1 MKPLNQWTFADII
14 AFVKSVDKKTWITVL
29 AGGAGFLLLVIFLII
44 PAWIERPL
52 LRRDIQSMEAQ
63 IRQVKALSQKRAG
76 WEETQK
82 VFGSLIE
89 ETQKRVFSEDDMGL
103 LLGQASKFA
112 AESRVDVLASKPLA
126 EKMVFPAPYNLKYQ
140 PSGYEFTMQGGYH
153 DLGMLVS
160 RIENHKKLLRIQR
173 LEIVPDK
180 KMPDRHV
187 AELKLLAILKA
198 PPPPGEAGED
208 NEGEKCQE
216 VKRSS
221 A

>member
-1 MKPLNQWTFADII
+1 MKPLNRWTFADII
-14 AFVKSVDKKTWITVL
+14 AFVKSVDKKTWLTVL
-29 AGGAGFLLLVIFLII
+29 AGGAGFLLLVIFLIV

-89 ETQKRVFSEDDMGL
+89 ETQKRVFTENDMGL

-112 AESRVDVLASKPLA
+112 AESRVDVLASKPLG

-140 PSGYEFTMQGGYH
+140 PSGYEFTMQGSYH

-160 RIENHKKLLRIQR
+160 RIENHEKLLRIQR

-180 KMPDRHV
+180 KVLDRHV
-187 AELKLLAILKA
+187 ADLKLLAILKA
-198 PPPPGEAGED
+198 PPPAAVSTKATKAK
-208 NEGEKCQE
+208 NAK
-216 VKRSS
+216 K
-221 A
+221 